1 MNTNLLRILPCML
14 PIAVA
19 VAAFGN
25 EPSEV
30 GADEALQRLLDGNAR
45 FVAGKPNV
53 RQTSD
58 LIERRRALVQEQKPF
73 AVILGCSD
81 SRVPP
86 ELVFDVGLGDIF
98 VIRTAGEVVDT
109 IDVGS
114 IEYAVEHL
122 GTPLIVVLGHERCGA
137 VNAAVTGGNE
147 SGSIPAVLKAISA
160 AVAETKGK
168 SGDAIDNVVRANA
181 IDIARHLATMGPI
194 ISPRVQSGKVKI
206 VAARYDLD
214 SGKVELLK

>member
-1 MNTNLLRILPCML
+1 MNTNFLRTLPCML
-14 PIAVA
+14 SIAAA

-25 EPSEV
+25 ELSGV

-98 VIRTAGEVVDT
+98 VIRTAGEVVDA

-122 GTPLIVVLGHERCGA
+122 
-137 VNAAVTGGNE
+137 
-147 SGSIPAVLKAISA
+147 
-160 AVAETKGK
+160 
-168 SGDAIDNVVRANA
+168 
-181 IDIARHLATMGPI
+181 
-194 ISPRVQSGKVKI
+194 Q
-206 VAARYDLD
+206 
-214 SGKVELLK
+214 LL